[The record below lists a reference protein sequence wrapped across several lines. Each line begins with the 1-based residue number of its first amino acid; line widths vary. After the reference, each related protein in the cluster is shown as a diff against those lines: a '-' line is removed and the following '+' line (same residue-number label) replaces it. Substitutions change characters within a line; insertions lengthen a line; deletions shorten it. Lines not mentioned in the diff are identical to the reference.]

1 MSAPTRNGKP
11 FWDVEEV
18 DGFVSIKGPD
28 TIYYKVVDTPD
39 HQENI
44 AAAVE
49 LSKVRKDINTLLL
62 YLYNNPQLWYDKP
75 IAFGIYHTFDIHIP
89 GWEDFKRINEFGA
102 NFNTI
107 INKKCEQ
114 SGKLFE
120 YQEMTPNPDGIIGL
134 NKPKVI
140 KKIRIIKEGKPI
152 NYEIA
157 DKRKIF
163 LTIRNQKTG
172 KVNDY
177 SKILDLALHELTHTT
192 CNDVRWKEDN
202 HKPPYQSY
210 HTLMRKW
217 ARECGVLK
225 T

>member
-1 MSAPTRNGKP
+1 MADLGDSGE
-11 FWDVEEV
+11 FWDFNENTDYIKITAS
-18 DGFVSIKGPD
+18 DGLVYKVWDYGSESIKQEVAD
-28 TIYYKVVDTPD
+28 TL
-39 HQENI
+39 
-44 AAAVE
+44 AR
-49 LSKVRKDINTLLL
+49 VRKDINTILI
-62 YLYNNPQLWYDKP
+62 YIMKNPQLWTCKP

-134 NKPKVI
+134 NKPKII
-140 KKIRIIKEGKPI
+140 KKIKIIKEGKPI

-225 T
+225 I